1 MRLISTKISLFFA
14 SGILASRFF
23 GGGLNGGFL
32 GRGHFC
38 TFLGGSKGNLFSCQC
53 AFFLGVV
60 RVMEVALVSGEKMY
74 VVGTGLKIIGFSK
87 TNGTFNAEGVVSG
100 VSYGGKSF
108 AARLFR

>member
-1 MRLISTKISLFFA
+1 MQENTNKHSVCIEQRKSIAVSGVESVTAFSEVKIAL
-14 SGILASRFF
+14 
-23 GGGLNGGFL
+23 
-32 GRGHFC
+32 
-38 TFLGGSKGNLFSCQC
+38 
-53 AFFLGVV
+53 
-60 RVMEVALVSGEKMY
+60 ALVGGEKMY